1 MFDFCA
7 LLAVDD
13 DSALSSLSYLGAKA
27 YKSERTSQSV
37 QVSAYKSEQTFSRGF
52 SCTVSQLYSPFNI
65 EGARRRGVGRR
76 VAVRREGA

>member
-37 QVSAYKSEQTFSRGF
+37 QVRAYKSARTSQSRHLAEGF
-52 SCTVSQLYSPFNI
+52 PVLFHSFTVHSILR
-65 EGARRRGVGRR
+65 EHGGV
-76 VAVRREGA
+76 A